1 MFLRTGALR
10 SCGRV
15 AAPRIAM
22 AVAVR
27 PICCSG
33 ALQCGGRS
41 VVPAPWAPVPLP
53 AAPRLPSRSEQEEAG
68 TVPAFEV
75 RTPLDVLRL
84 LTRAL
89 YLGALL
95 LPPLLLLLPS
105 LLLPGRQWLWHRFEA
120 EVLRTLERGGPCL
133 IKLGQWAS
141 TRPDLLPLSTCR
153 TLASLHDAVPAHSL
167 AETHGAIEAA
177 FGAPVSALFARV
189 GARPVGSGCIAQVHE
204 AETASGVRVAIKVLH
219 PNVERL
225 VAMDLCLLRAATRLV
240 EAVVPLR
247 GLRWLALTES
257 VDAFAAF
264 MASQLDLRREARN
277 LERFRANFGND
288 DGGGGRGGGVRFP
301 RPLREE
307 GLVANTVLVET
318 FVEGEALTQLLK
330 ATRRRRA
337 AAARARAAAAK
348 AAAEGEEQ
356 GGDRCDDDSTDLAD
370 GDEGGQLGLGA
381 ARDAELARR
390 GLDAFF
396 TMVLKHNFVHADLH
410 PGNILVAPP
419 PSSGGSGGS
428 GGSGEGRGAEEAPL
442 GVSFVDA
449 GLAVEL
455 SARDQAN
462 FKRLFRAL
470 GAGDGRRAARLMLE
484 HATHHE
490 CVDPEGFEEGVER
503 IVRGVG
509 LGARGAF
516 NLKALKIGDV
526 LLELT
531 TLVRLH
537 RVKIEPNFTTL
548 VMAIVVLEGL
558 GRQLDPTLD
567 LFAVALPMLF

>member
-1 MFLRTGALR
+1 M
-10 SCGRV
+10 
-15 AAPRIAM
+15 
-22 AVAVR
+22 
-27 PICCSG
+27 
-33 ALQCGGRS
+33 
-41 VVPAPWAPVPLP
+41 
-53 AAPRLPSRSEQEEAG
+53 
-68 TVPAFEV
+68 PAFEV

-84 LTRAL
+84 LARAL

-95 LPPLLLLLPS
+95 LPPLLLLMPS
-105 LLLPGRQWLWHRFEA
+105 LLLPERQWLWHRFEA
-120 EVLRTLERGGPCL
+120 EVLRALERGGPCL

-204 AETASGVRVAIKVLH
+204 AETASGMRVAIKVLH
-219 PNVERL
+219 PDVERL

-240 EAVVPLR
+240 ETVVPLR

-277 LERFRANFGND
+277 LERFRTNFGND
-288 DGGGGRGGGVRFP
+288 DDDDGGGGGGDSRGRGRGGRGGVVRFP

-307 GLVANTVLVET
+307 GLVTRTVLVET
-318 FVEGEALTQLLK
+318 FVEGDALTQLLK

-337 AAARARAAAAK
+337 AAKAAAQAAAKDAATK
-348 AAAEGEEQ
+348 AAAEEGGEAPPQ
-356 GGDRCDDDSTDLAD
+356 QRGGGGGGDDSTGLTD
-370 GDEGGQLGLGA
+370 GDEGGQLGLGL

-390 GLDAFF
+390 GLEAFF

-419 PSSGGSGGS
+419 PSPPSS
-428 GGSGEGRGAEEAPL
+428 SGEGGGRGGNGRGGNADAQAPL

-455 SARDQAN
+455 SERDQAN

-490 CVDPEGFEEGVER
+490 CVDPQGFEDGVER

-516 NLKALKIGDV
+516 NLRALKIGDV